1 MNIITNYDID
11 EVFKNIKIKKPISF
25 NNRKILNIYYE
36 KQNYL
41 LFQSPLMY
49 LPFQ

>member
-36 KQNYL
+36 KQKLENMIYIL
-41 LFQSPLMY
+41 Q
-49 LPFQ
+49 